1 MKRILFIFLAIL
13 PSLIYGQPESKI
25 ELAKFIITDAKYNGV
40 DNTSI
45 LLNAEAFII
54 FYTTGTDEL
63 LYMANVRPYSNSQSF
78 GPIYKV
84 ESKNREES
92 DEYYKTDFIYFNWQY
107 ANTFNDKTG
116 TAQVQVTKIYK
127 PQGVEFVIK
136 IIPENLDEAIYK
148 GDMNGTIDFSIYD

>member
-1 MKRILFIFLAIL
+1 MKKILFIFLTIL
-13 PSLIYGQPESKI
+13 PSLIYCQPESKT
-25 ELAKFIITDAKYNGV
+25 ELAKFTITEAKFNGV
-40 DNTSI
+40 DKSS
-45 LLNAEAFII
+45 LLLDAEAYII

-63 LYMANVRPYSNSQSF
+63 LYMANVRSNSNSQSF
-78 GPIYKV
+78 GPIYGV

-92 DEYYKTDFIYFNWQY
+92 DEYYKTDFINFNWQY
-107 ANTFNDKTG
+107 ANTYNDKTG

-148 GDMNGTIDFSIYD
+148 GRMDGTIDFSIYE